1 MSFAALSANAMVLIL
16 AGSETTATLLSGS
29 IYLLLI
35 HSDKMERLQREI
47 RSAYKSD
54 DEINITNVNNLPY
67 LLAVL
72 NEALRL
78 YPPVTSN
85 LIREVPSGGRE
96 IGEFFVPGG
105 VSLFRLL
112 ITTRFCFVTDA
123 AHSWL
128 TRLVLNASHGL

>member
-1 MSFAALSANAMVLIL
+1 MDFATLSSNAMVLIL

-35 HSDKMERLQREI
+35 HPDRKERLQREI

-54 DEINITNVNNLPY
+54 DEITTTNVNNLPY

-96 IGEFFVPGG
+96 IAEVFVPGG

-112 ITTRFCFVTDA
+112 ITTWSCFSADV

-128 TRLVLNASHGL
+128 TRLVLNVNHGL